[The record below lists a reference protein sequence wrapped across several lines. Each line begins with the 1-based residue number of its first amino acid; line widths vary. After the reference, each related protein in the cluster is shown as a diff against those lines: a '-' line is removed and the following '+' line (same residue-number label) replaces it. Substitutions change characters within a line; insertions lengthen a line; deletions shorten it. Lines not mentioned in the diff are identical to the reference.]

1 MSKKEDLKL
10 VFDFIADF
18 LKDEKPVEETV
29 KVSKQD
35 KDVEHM
41 KNIMTRVDLLD
52 KKKKTARIIPLA
64 DRDEDI
70 AIRDKEI
77 VKNHKKENEID
88 TSYLKER
95 LSDAKTFIDELNKTH
110 PIVDSTKKP
119 GDDVYGHL

>member
-18 LKDEKPVEETV
+18 LKDEKLVEETT

-41 KNIMTRVDLLD
+41 KNIMSRVDLLD

-64 DRDEDI
+64 DRDEDAS
-70 AIRDKEI
+70 AIRDKEN
-77 VKNHKKENEID
+77 KID
-88 TSYLKER
+88 TSFLKER
-95 LSDAKTFIDELNKTH
+95 LSDAKAVIDELNKTH

>member
-41 KNIMTRVDLLD
+41 KNIMSRVDLLD
-52 KKKKTARIIPLA
+52 KKKKNARIIPLA

-70 AIRDKEI
+70 AIHDKEI

-88 TSYLKER
+88 ASYLKER
-95 LSDAKTFIDELNKTH
+95 LFDAKTFIDELSKTH
-110 PIVDSTKKP
+110 PIVDSAEKP
-119 GDDVYGHL
+119 GDNYAHL